1 MKFLTLALVLFSAN
15 ATACYP
21 TITGVVTYVSD
32 GDTIV
37 VTPVGKPAFNV
48 RLADIDAPEI
58 SHFGS
63 LAQPYGDV
71 SKAELTAL
79 LLNQTVKIDPHSID
93 SYGRKVST
101 VLLGTVNVN
110 RYMVSKG
117 LAWAYIRY
125 ALDTKV
131 ISLQKTAKTAGLGLW
146 ADANPIEPSVWRS
159 TH

>member
-79 LLNQTVKIDPHSID
+79 LLNQTA
-93 SYGRKVST
+93 
-101 VLLGTVNVN
+101 L
-110 RYMVSKG
+110 YM
-117 LAWAYIRY
+117 
-125 ALDTKV
+125 TK
-131 ISLQKTAKTAGLGLW
+131 K
-146 ADANPIEPSVWRS
+146 
-159 TH
+159 